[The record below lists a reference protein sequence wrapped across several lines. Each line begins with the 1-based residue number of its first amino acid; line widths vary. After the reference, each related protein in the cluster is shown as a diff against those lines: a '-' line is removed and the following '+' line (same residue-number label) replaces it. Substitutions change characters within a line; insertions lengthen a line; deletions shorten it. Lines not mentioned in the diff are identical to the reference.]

1 MRWSRYLSLLVVVGM
16 LSLTA
21 PARAQLR
28 LPAQVQAMFPAKLQQ
43 ALRQMVTAMQ
53 QRAALLPEARL
64 YFDQLTQMRDTLA
77 EAATLGGGKFAYFYY
92 GAGGLTSG
100 DFIDAVPL
108 SDGRLLI
115 RSGDVMGH
123 GRQAANTS
131 FALQK
136 FWRSPAVSV
145 LLDAV
150 YRGEHGLVDVLG
162 VLETLL
168 QQDDAADFT
177 YFTMT
182 STIVDPHQKTLT
194 SLFAGEGAFYLIRD
208 NPAGIPIVQA
218 IHSEKASTTFVP
230 FNTGPISA
238 YEQAADAVP
247 YEISYQPGDILV
259 YFSDGL
265 LERRV
270 ADHVDVEGEDRD
282 LTAILPRLLTAAAL
296 KSRDS
301 GFTSDFAA
309 DLFAKIVKY
318 SDVIMPDDSSI
329 LAIKLQ

>member
-1 MRWSRYLSLLVVVGM
+1 M
-16 LSLTA
+16 LSLAT
-21 PARAQLR
+21 PARAQTR

-43 ALRQMVTAMQ
+43 ALRQMVAAMQ
-53 QRAALLPEARL
+53 QRAARLPEARL
-64 YFDQLTQMRDTLA
+64 YFDQLTQMQDALA
-77 EAATLGGGKFAYFYY
+77 EATALGLGTFAYFFR
-92 GAGGLTSG
+92 GVGGLTSG

-108 SDGRLLI
+108 SDGRLLL

-136 FWRSPAVSV
+136 FWCSPAVAV

-150 YRGEHGLVDVLG
+150 YREEHGLVDVLG

-168 QQDDAADFT
+168 PQDDEDDFT

-208 NPAGIPIVQA
+208 NPAGIPTVQA
-218 IHSEKASTTFVP
+218 IHSNKASTTFVP
-230 FNTGPISA
+230 FDNRAVSA
-238 YEQAADAVP
+238 YEQAAAAVP
-247 YEISYQPGDILV
+247 YEINYQPGDILV

-265 LERRV
+265 LERQV
-270 ADHVDVEGEDRD
+270 ADHVDVEGKMRG
-282 LTAILPRLLTAAAL
+282 LPAILPRLLIAAAL

-301 GFTSDFAA
+301 GFTADFAT
-309 DLFAKIVKY
+309 DLFAKIVKD
-318 SDVIMPDDSSI
+318 SHVIMPDDSSI